1 MKKAILIT
9 GAGGFVGRNLTEH
22 LTGKYQVYPLRH
34 HELDLL
40 DAAVVADFFAHNRI
54 DVVVHC
60 AAVGGSRLTRY
71 DANNSDVVEKN
82 LRMFINLQH
91 SLPAQAHMIHFGSG
105 AEYSKPHYRSKMPE
119 TYLGA
124 HVPNDAY
131 GFSKYVISRL
141 IESQER
147 VTCLR
152 IFGLYGKYED
162 YRYKFIS
169 NAIVKNLLGLPIII
183 NQNVV
188 FDYLFVDDFVQI
200 VEQFAEKRATH
211 RFYNITPSESIDL
224 LTISQLINQISA
236 IQSKT
241 IVLNEGLNSEYSG
254 DNTRMLAEL
263 GGFSFT
269 PYAEGIAKLHRYYR
283 SALDTLDTEMIRQD
297 PYLQYCRPRAQ
308 QP

>member
-1 MKKAILIT
+1 MKHVLIT

-22 LTGKYQVYPLRH
+22 LAGKYQVYPLRH

-40 DAAVVADFFAHNRI
+40 DADAVADFFAHNRI

-71 DANNSDVVEKN
+71 DANSTDVVEKN
-82 LRMFINLQH
+82 LRMFVNLQR
-91 SLPAQAHMIHFGSG
+91 SLPKQAHMLHFGSG

-119 TYLGA
+119 TYFDA

-141 IESQER
+141 IEPQER

-169 NAIVKNLLGLPIII
+169 NSIVKNLLGLPIVI

-188 FDYLFVDDFVQI
+188 FDYLFVDDFVKI
-200 VEQFAEKRATH
+200 VDCFVEKRPTQ
-211 RFYNITPSESIDL
+211 RFYNITPSESVDL
-224 LTISQLINQISA
+224 LTVSQLINQVSNF
-236 IQSKT
+236 QSNT
-241 IVLNEGLNSEYSG
+241 VVLNEGLNTEYSG
-254 DNTRMLAEL
+254 DNTRILAEL
-263 GGFSFT
+263 GGYSFT
-269 PYAEGIAKLHRYYR
+269 PYAEGIAQLHRYYR
-283 SALDTLDTEMIRQD
+283 SALDTLDTETIRQD

>member
-1 MKKAILIT
+1 MKHILIT

-22 LTGKYQVYPLRH
+22 LTGKYHIYPMQH
-34 HELDLL
+34 HDLDLL
-40 DAAVVADFFAHNRI
+40 NADAVQDFFAQYPV
-54 DVVVHC
+54 DVVLHC

-71 DANNSDVVEKN
+71 DTDTTDVVEKN
-82 LRMFINLQH
+82 LRMFVNLLR
-91 SLPAQAHMIHFGSG
+91 SLPEQSHMIHLGSG

-119 TYLGA
+119 TYFDN

-169 NAIVKNLLGLPIII
+169 NAIVKNLLGMPIVI

-200 VEQFAEKRATH
+200 VEQFVEKRATH

-241 IVLNEGLNSEYSG
+241 IVLNEGLNSEYRG

-283 SALDTLDTEMIRQD
+283 SALDTLDTETIRQD

>member
-22 LTGKYQVYPLRH
+22 LTGKYHVYPMQH
-34 HELDLL
+34 HDLDLL
-40 DAAVVADFFAHNRI
+40 NADAVQDFFAQYPV
-54 DVVVHC
+54 DVVLHC

-71 DANNSDVVEKN
+71 DTDTTDVVEKN
-82 LRMFINLQH
+82 LRMFVNLLR
-91 SLPAQAHMIHFGSG
+91 SLPEQSHMIHLGSG

-119 TYLGA
+119 TFFDT

-141 IESQER
+141 VASQER

-169 NAIVKNLLGLPIII
+169 NAIVKNLLGLPIVI

-188 FDYLFVDDFVQI
+188 FDYLFVGDFVQI
-200 VEQFAEKRATH
+200 VEKFVEKRPIQ
-211 RFYNITPSESIDL
+211 RFFNITPSESVDL
-224 LTISQLINQISA
+224 LTVCQLINQISNF
-236 IQSKT
+236 QSNT
-241 IVLNEGLNSEYSG
+241 IVLNEGLNTEYSG
-254 DNTRMLAEL
+254 DNSRMLAEL
-263 GGFSFT
+263 GGYSFT
-269 PYAEGIAKLHRYYR
+269 PYAEGIAKLHRYYQ
-283 SALDTLDTEMIRQD
+283 ATLDTLDTDTIRQD
-297 PYLQYCRPRAQ
+297 PYLQYCQPRKQ